1 MIVIYA
7 SRTHSQLAQVVSELK
22 STAYVP
28 RMTVLGS
35 RDQLCVHEKVSKLSR
50 NILNHNCTNLTSKHA
65 CSYNNNLE
73 GEFVSMLTAHGLNY
87 FIIC

>member
-22 STAYVP
+22 STTYIP

-73 GEFVSMLTAHGLNY
+73 GQLTILVLASTREV
-87 FIIC
+87 